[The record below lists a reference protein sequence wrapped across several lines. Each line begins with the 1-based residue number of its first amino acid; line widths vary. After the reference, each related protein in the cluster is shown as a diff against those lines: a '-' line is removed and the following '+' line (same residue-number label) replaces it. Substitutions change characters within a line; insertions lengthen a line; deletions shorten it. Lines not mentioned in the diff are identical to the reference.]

1 MRGKL
6 KENNK
11 MTMTKKKIIGVQF
24 NASDVEKLQRLAD
37 RQDRS
42 LSYIVRVIVLAS
54 LKDNEVD

>member
-1 MRGKL
+1 
-6 KENNK
+6 